1 MSRTHRLTT
10 IARLLSGR
18 RFSSQE
24 ELAEA
29 LARGG
34 IDVTQATLSRDLRSL
49 GVAKRSG
56 ADGTSWYEL
65 PTPAVEAF
73 DRSRQLLDLKIFVN
87 ETRVTQNLAVVK
99 TPPGH
104 ASAVARAIDLT
115 GFAALMGTVA
125 GDDTVLCILED
136 HVSAKRFRKHLD
148 ELSGRGGS
156 PQAGARVSHAVSRTS
171 PGWRAA
177 HAASRPTQ
185 ASPK

>member
-1 MSRTHRLTT
+1 MSRTRRLTT
-10 IARLLSGR
+10 IAQLLSGR

-29 LARGG
+29 LSRGG
-34 IDVTQATLSRDLRSL
+34 IEATQATMSRDLRSL

-56 ADGTSWYEL
+56 GDGTSWYEL
-65 PTPAVEAF
+65 PSPAVEAL

-87 ETRVTQNLAVVK
+87 ETRVAQNLAVVK

-115 GFAALMGTVA
+115 GFDALMGTVA

-136 HVSAKRFRKHLD
+136 NVSAKRFRKHLD
-148 ELSGRGGS
+148 ALSGRGTRAQHGS
-156 PQAGARVSHAVSRTS
+156 GVA
-171 PGWRAA
+171 
-177 HAASRPTQ
+177 
-185 ASPK
+185 K

>member
-1 MSRTHRLTT
+1 MSRTRRLTT
-10 IARLLSGR
+10 IAQMLSGR

-24 ELAEA
+24 ELVDA

-65 PTPAVEAF
+65 PSPATEAL
-73 DRSRQLLDLKIFVN
+73 DRGRQLLDLKVFVN
-87 ETRVTQNLAVVK
+87 ETRVAQNLAVVK

-104 ASAVARAIDLT
+104 ASAVARAIDMT
-115 GFAALMGTVA
+115 GFDALMGTVA

-136 HVSAKRFRKHLD
+136 NVSAKRFRRYLD
-148 ELSGRGGS
+148 ALSGRG
-156 PQAGARVSHAVSRTS
+156 
-171 PGWRAA
+171 RAA
-177 HAASRPTQ
+177 QLGQAA
-185 ASPK
+185 K

>member
-1 MSRTHRLTT
+1 MSRTRRLTT
-10 IARLLSGR
+10 IAQMLSGR

-24 ELAEA
+24 ELVGA

-56 ADGTSWYEL
+56 ADGASWYEL
-65 PTPAVEAF
+65 PQPATEAL
-73 DRSRQLLDLKIFVN
+73 DRGRQQLLDLKVFVN
-87 ETRVTQNLAVVK
+87 ETRVAQNLAVVK

-115 GFAALMGTVA
+115 GFDALMGTVA

-136 HVSAKRFRKHLD
+136 NVSAKRFKKHLD
-148 ELSGRGGS
+148 MLSGRGTRSQNGS
-156 PQAGARVSHAVSRTS
+156 GAA
-171 PGWRAA
+171 
-177 HAASRPTQ
+177 
-185 ASPK
+185 K